1 MTGYILQRLAL
12 FLPTLILASFLAFA
26 VMRILPGDPA
36 IAMLGGAEGSFTQ
49 EDLDLAREKLDTN
62 RPLHIQ
68 YGTWT
73 GDLFT
78 GDLNE
83 SYFLRVPVAELM
95 RDRFPV
101 STELAVLAM
110 ILSYIVAIPLGVL
123 SAVKQDSVFD
133 HAAKIFTIAGVALPT
148 FWVGI
153 LILFILG
160 YYFNWVPPLD
170 YADLCENPLTNMT
183 QMIFPALAL
192 GYFNTA
198 FAARITRSTM
208 LEVMHEDY
216 IRTARSKGL
225 KELAVIGRHAIKNA
239 FLPVITIVGFQ
250 LGRWLGRWYGGAVVI
265 EAIFVV
271 PGMGTLLVQSVLIRD
286 YPVVQAIIL
295 LIALVVLVLNLV
307 VDLLYGWLNPRIR
320 YA

>member
-1 MTGYILQRLAL
+1 MTGYIFQRLTL
-12 FLPTLILASFLAFA
+12 FIPTLILASFLAFA
-26 VMRILPGDPA
+26 IMRILPGDPA
-36 IAMLGGAEGSFTQ
+36 IAMLGGSDGNFTQ
-49 EDLDLAREKLDTN
+49 EDLDVVREKLGTN
-62 RPLHIQ
+62 RPLHTQ
-68 YGTWT
+68 YVTWM

-83 SYFLRVPVAELM
+83 SYFLHVPVAQLM
-95 RDRFPV
+95 RDKFPV
-101 STELAVLAM
+101 STQLAVMALL
-110 ILSYIVAIPLGVL
+110 LSYVVAVPLGVL
-123 SAVKQDSVFD
+123 SAVKQDTWID

-153 LILFILG
+153 LTLFILG
-160 YYFNWVPPLD
+160 NYFNWAPPLE
-170 YADLCENPLTNMT
+170 YAELWENPLVNLQ
-183 QMIFPALAL
+183 QMIFPAIAL

-198 FAARITRSTM
+198 FAARLTRSTM

-216 IRTARSKGL
+216 IRTARAKGL

-239 FLPVITIVGFQ
+239 FLPVVTIVGFQ
-250 LGRWLGRWYGGAVVI
+250 LGRLFGGAVVI

-271 PGMGTLLVQSVLIRD
+271 PGVGTLLVDSVLLRD
-286 YPVVQAIIL
+286 YPVVQAVIL
-295 LIALVVLVLNLV
+295 MIALIVLALNLI

>member
-12 FLPTLILASFLAFA
+12 FIPTLILASFLAFA
-26 VMRILPGDPA
+26 IMRILPGDPA

-49 EDLDLAREKLDTN
+49 EDLDVVREKLGTN

-68 YGTWT
+68 YGTWIR
-73 GDLFT
+73 DLFQ
-78 GDLNE
+78 GNLSE
-83 SYFLRVPVAELM
+83 SYFFRVPVSQLM
-95 RDRFPV
+95 TDRFPV
-101 STELAVLAM
+101 STQLAVMALL
-110 ILSYIVAIPLGVL
+110 LSYVVAVPLGVL
-123 SAVKQDSVFD
+123 SAVKQDSWFD

-153 LILFILG
+153 LILFVLG
-160 YYFNWVPPLD
+160 NYFNWVPPLD
-170 YADLCENPLTNMT
+170 YANFWENPLINLQ
-183 QMIFPALAL
+183 QMIFPAVAL

-198 FAARITRSTM
+198 FAARLTRSTM

-225 KELAVIGRHAIKNA
+225 KEAVVIGRHAVKNA
-239 FLPVITIVGFQ
+239 FLPVVTIVGFQ
-250 LGRWLGRWYGGAVVI
+250 LGRLFGGAVVI

-271 PGMGTLLVQSVLIRD
+271 PGVGTLLVDSVLIRD
-286 YPVVQAIIL
+286 YPVVQAVIL
-295 LIALVVLVLNLV
+295 MIALIVLGLNLV

>member
-12 FLPTLILASFLAFA
+12 FIPTLILASFLAFA
-26 VMRILPGDPA
+26 IMRILPGDPA

-49 EDLDLAREKLDTN
+49 QDLDVVREKLGTN

-68 YGTWT
+68 YGTWI

-95 RDRFPV
+95 KDKFPV
-101 STELAVLAM
+101 STQLAVMAL
-110 ILSYIVAIPLGVL
+110 ILSYLVAIPLGVL
-123 SAVKQDSVFD
+123 SAVRQDSVFD

-153 LILFILG
+153 LTLFVLG

-170 YADLCENPLTNMT
+170 YAELWENPLTNMT

-198 FAARITRSTM
+198 FAARLTRSTM

-225 KELAVIGRHAIKNA
+225 RELAVISRHAIKNA
-239 FLPVITIVGFQ
+239 FLPVITIIGFQ
-250 LGRWLGRWYGGAVVI
+250 LGRLFGGAVVI
-265 EAIFVV
+265 EAIFVI
-271 PGMGTLLVQSVLIRD
+271 PGVGTLLVQSVLIRD

-295 LIALVVLVLNLV
+295 MIALVVLVLNLV

>member
-49 EDLDLAREKLDTN
+49 EDLDIVREKLGTN
-62 RPLHIQ
+62 RPIHVQ
-68 YGTWT
+68 YGTWIA
-73 GDLFT
+73 DLFQ
-78 GDLNE
+78 GDFNE
-83 SYFLRVPVAELM
+83 SYFLHVPVAELM
-95 RDRFPV
+95 KDRFPV
-101 STELAVLAM
+101 STQLAVMAL
-110 ILSYIVAIPLGVL
+110 ILSYVVAIPLGVL
-123 SAVKQDSVFD
+123 SAVKQDTIFD

-153 LILFILG
+153 LILFVLS

-170 YADLCENPLTNMT
+170 YASFFENPGTNLQ

-198 FAARITRSTM
+198 FAARLTRSTM

-225 KELAVIGRHAIKNA
+225 KELAVISRHAIKNA

-250 LGRWLGRWYGGAVVI
+250 LGRLFGGAVAI
-265 EAIFVV
+265 EAIFVI
-271 PGMGTLLVQSVLIRD
+271 PGVGRLLVESVLIRD
-286 YPVVQAIIL
+286 YPVVQASIL
-295 LIALVVLVLNLV
+295 MIALVVLVLNLV

-320 YA
+320 YS

>member
-1 MTGYILQRLAL
+1 MSSYILQRLAL
-12 FLPTLILASFLAFA
+12 FIPTLILASFLAFA
-26 VMRILPGDPA
+26 IMRILPGDPA

-49 EDLDLAREKLDTN
+49 EDLDVVREQLGTN
-62 RPLHIQ
+62 RPIHVQ
-68 YGTWT
+68 YFTWI
-73 GDLFT
+73 GDLFQ
-78 GDLNE
+78 GDFNE
-83 SYFLRVPVAELM
+83 SYFLHVPVSELM

-101 STELAVLAM
+101 STQLAVMALV
-110 ILSYIVAIPLGVL
+110 LSYLIAIPLGVL
-123 SAVKQDSVFD
+123 SAVKQDTIID

-153 LILFILG
+153 LILFVLG
-160 YYFNWVPPLD
+160 YYFNWVPPLN
-170 YADLCENPLTNMT
+170 YASFFENPVINLQ
-183 QMIFPALAL
+183 QMIFPAIAL

-198 FAARITRSTM
+198 FAARLTRSTM

-225 KELAVIGRHAIKNA
+225 KEIAVIGRHAIKNA

-250 LGRWLGRWYGGAVVI
+250 LGRLFGGAVAI

-271 PGMGTLLVQSVLIRD
+271 PGVGRLLVDSVLIRD
-286 YPVVQAIIL
+286 YPVVQACIL
-295 LIALVVLVLNLV
+295 MIALVVLALNLV

-320 YA
+320 YS

>member
-1 MTGYILQRLAL
+1 MTGYILQRLSL

-26 VMRILPGDPA
+26 IMRILPGDPA

-49 EDLDLAREKLDTN
+49 EDLDLVREKLGTN

-68 YGTWT
+68 YGTWI
-73 GDLFT
+73 GDLFM

-83 SYFLRVPVAELM
+83 SYFHHVPVAQLM
-95 RDRFPV
+95 KDRFPV
-101 STELAVLAM
+101 STQLAVMAL

-123 SAVKQDSVFD
+123 SAVKQDSIFD

-153 LILFILG
+153 LMLFVLG

-170 YADLCENPLTNMT
+170 YADLWENPWTNMT
-183 QMIFPALAL
+183 QMVFPALAL

-198 FAARITRSTM
+198 FAARLTRSTM

-216 IRTARSKGL
+216 IRTRPLQGTEGTVGHRTPCRQERLPSGDNHHWFPAGTALRWR
-225 KELAVIGRHAIKNA
+225 GRH
-239 FLPVITIVGFQ
+239 
-250 LGRWLGRWYGGAVVI
+250 
-265 EAIFVV
+265 
-271 PGMGTLLVQSVLIRD
+271 
-286 YPVVQAIIL
+286 
-295 LIALVVLVLNLV
+295 
-307 VDLLYGWLNPRIR
+307 
-320 YA
+320 

>member
-1 MTGYILQRLAL
+1 MTGYIIQRLAL
-12 FLPTLILASFLAFA
+12 FLPTLILASFLAFG

-49 EDLDLAREKLDTN
+49 EDLDIVREQLGTN
-62 RPLHIQ
+62 RPIHIQ
-68 YGTWT
+68 YFTWV
-73 GDLFT
+73 GDLFQ
-78 GDLNE
+78 GDFND
-83 SYFLRVPVAELM
+83 SYFLHVPVAELM
-95 RDRFPV
+95 KDRFPV
-101 STELAVLAM
+101 STQLAVMALIM
-110 ILSYIVAIPLGVL
+110 SYIVAIPLGVL
-123 SAVKQDSVFD
+123 SAVKQDTIFD

-153 LILFILG
+153 LILFVLG

-170 YADLCENPLTNMT
+170 YASFFENPGTNLQ
-183 QMIFPALAL
+183 QMIFPAIAL

-198 FAARITRSTM
+198 FAARLTRSTM

-250 LGRWLGRWYGGAVVI
+250 LGRLFGGAVAI

-271 PGMGTLLVQSVLIRD
+271 PGVGRLLVESVLIRD
-286 YPVVQAIIL
+286 YPVVQASIL
-295 LIALVVLVLNLV
+295 MIALVVLVLNLV

-320 YA
+320 YS

>member
-49 EDLDLAREKLDTN
+49 EDIELVREKLGTN
-62 RPLHIQ
+62 RPIHVQ
-68 YGTWT
+68 YVTWI

-83 SYFLRVPVAELM
+83 SYFLHVPVAELM
-95 RDRFPV
+95 KDRFPV
-101 STELAVLAM
+101 STQLALMALLM
-110 ILSYIVAIPLGVL
+110 SYVVAIPLGVL
-123 SAVKQDSVFD
+123 SAVKQDTIFD
-133 HAAKIFTIAGVALPT
+133 HAAKLFTIAGVALPT

-170 YADLCENPLTNMT
+170 YASFFEDPFTNM
-183 QMIFPALAL
+183 QQLIFPAIAL

-198 FAARITRSTM
+198 FAARLTRSTM

-225 KELAVIGRHAIKNA
+225 KELAVISRHAIKNA

-250 LGRWLGRWYGGAVVI
+250 LGRLFGGAVAI
-265 EAIFVV
+265 EAIFVI
-271 PGMGTLLVQSVLIRD
+271 PGVGRLLVESVLIRD
-286 YPVVQAIIL
+286 YPVVQATIL
-295 LIALVVLVLNLV
+295 MIALVVLALNLI

-320 YA
+320 YS

>member
-49 EDLDLAREKLDTN
+49 EDLDIVREQLGTN
-62 RPLHIQ
+62 RPIHIQ
-68 YGTWT
+68 YFTWIA
-73 GDLFT
+73 DLFQ
-78 GDLNE
+78 GDFND
-83 SYFLRVPVAELM
+83 SYFLHVPVAELM
-95 RDRFPV
+95 KDRFPV
-101 STELAVLAM
+101 STQLAVMALIM
-110 ILSYIVAIPLGVL
+110 SYVVAIPLGVL
-123 SAVKQDSVFD
+123 SAVKQDTIFD
-133 HAAKIFTIAGVALPT
+133 HAAKLFTIAGVALPT

-153 LILFILG
+153 LILFVLS

-170 YADLCENPLTNMT
+170 YASFFENPGTNLQ

-198 FAARITRSTM
+198 FAARLTRSTM

-225 KELAVIGRHAIKNA
+225 KELAVISRHAIKNA

-250 LGRWLGRWYGGAVVI
+250 LGRLFGGAVAI
-265 EAIFVV
+265 EAIFVI
-271 PGMGTLLVQSVLIRD
+271 PGVGRLLVESVLIRD
-286 YPVVQAIIL
+286 YPVVQASIL
-295 LIALVVLVLNLV
+295 MIALVVLVLNLV

-320 YA
+320 YS

>member
-36 IAMLGGAEGSFTQ
+36 IAMLGGAEGSFTR
-49 EDLDLAREKLDTN
+49 EDLDVVREKLGTN
-62 RPLHIQ
+62 RPIHVQ
-68 YGTWT
+68 YFTWIR
-73 GDLFT
+73 DLFQ
-78 GDLNE
+78 GDFNE
-83 SYFLRVPVAELM
+83 SYFLHVPVAELM
-95 RDRFPV
+95 KDRFPV
-101 STELAVLAM
+101 STQLAVMALIM
-110 ILSYIVAIPLGVL
+110 SYLVAIPLGVL
-123 SAVKQDSVFD
+123 SAVKQDTIFD

-153 LILFILG
+153 LILFVLG

-170 YADLCENPLTNMT
+170 YASFFESPTTNLQ
-183 QMIFPALAL
+183 QMIFPAIAL

-198 FAARITRSTM
+198 FAARLTRSTM

-225 KELAVIGRHAIKNA
+225 KELVVIGRHAIKNA

-250 LGRWLGRWYGGAVVI
+250 LGRLFGGAVAI

-271 PGMGTLLVQSVLIRD
+271 PGVGRLLVESVLIRD
-286 YPVVQAIIL
+286 YPVVQASIL
-295 LIALVVLVLNLV
+295 MIALVVLVLNLV

-320 YA
+320 YS

>member
-1 MTGYILQRLAL
+1 MTGYIIQRLAL

-26 VMRILPGDPA
+26 IMRILPGDPA

-49 EDLDLAREKLDTN
+49 EDLDVVREKLGTN
-62 RPLHIQ
+62 RALHIQ
-68 YGTWT
+68 YGTWI

-78 GDLNE
+78 ADLNE
-83 SYFLRVPVAELM
+83 SYFHRVPVAQLI

-101 STELAVLAM
+101 STQLAVMALL
-110 ILSYIVAIPLGVL
+110 LSYVVAIPLGVL
-123 SAVKQDSVFD
+123 SAVKQDTWID
-133 HAAKIFTIAGVALPT
+133 HAAKIFTIAGVAMPT

-153 LILFILG
+153 LMLFILG

-170 YADLCENPLTNMT
+170 YADLWEDPLTNMT

-198 FAARITRSTM
+198 FAARLTRSTM
-208 LEVMHEDY
+208 LEVLHEDY
-216 IRTARSKGL
+216 IRTARAKGL
-225 KELAVIGRHAIKNA
+225 QELAVISRHAVKNA
-239 FLPVITIVGFQ
+239 FLPVVTIVGFQ
-250 LGRWLGRWYGGAVVI
+250 LGRLFGGAVVI
-265 EAIFVV
+265 EQIFAV
-271 PGMGTLLVQSVLIRD
+271 PGLGTLLVQSVLIRD
-286 YPVVQAIIL
+286 YPVVQAVIL
-295 LIALVVLVLNLV
+295 MIALVVLLLNLF

>member
-1 MTGYILQRLAL
+1 MTAYIIQRLAL

-49 EDLDLAREKLDTN
+49 EDLDVVREKLGTN
-62 RPLHIQ
+62 RPIHIQ
-68 YGTWT
+68 YATWIRDLAK
-73 GDLFT
+73 GDFN
-78 GDLNE
+78 D
-83 SYFLRVPVAELM
+83 SYFLHVPVAELM
-95 RDRFPV
+95 KDRFPV
-101 STELAVLAM
+101 STQLAVMALV
-110 ILSYIVAIPLGVL
+110 LSYIVAIPLGVL
-123 SAVKQDSVFD
+123 SAVKQDTLID

-153 LILFILG
+153 LILFVLG
-160 YYFNWVPPLD
+160 YFFNWVPPLD
-170 YADLCENPLTNMT
+170 YASFLENPLTNM
-183 QMIFPALAL
+183 QQLIFPAIAL

-198 FAARITRSTM
+198 FAARLTRSTM

-225 KELAVIGRHAIKNA
+225 KELSVISRHAIKNA
-239 FLPVITIVGFQ
+239 FLPVVTIIGFQ
-250 LGRWLGRWYGGAVVI
+250 LGRLFGGAVAI

-271 PGMGTLLVQSVLIRD
+271 PGVGRLLVDSVLIRD
-286 YPVVQAIIL
+286 YPVVQACIL
-295 LIALVVLVLNLV
+295 MIALVVLVLNLF

>member
-12 FLPTLILASFLAFA
+12 FIPTLILASFLAFA
-26 VMRILPGDPA
+26 IMRILPGDPA

-49 EDLDLAREKLDTN
+49 EDIDLVREQLGTN
-62 RPLHIQ
+62 RPLYEQ
-68 YGTWT
+68 YGKWI

-78 GDLNE
+78 GDLSE
-83 SYFLRVPVAELM
+83 SYFLHVPVSQLM
-95 RDRFPV
+95 KDRFPV
-101 STELAVLAM
+101 STQLAVMAL
-110 ILSYIVAIPLGVL
+110 IFSYIVAIPLGVL
-123 SAVKQDSVFD
+123 SAVKQDSIFD

-153 LILFILG
+153 LMLFILG

-170 YADLCENPLTNMT
+170 YADLWEDPLTNMT

-198 FAARITRSTM
+198 FAARLTRSTM
-208 LEVMHEDY
+208 LEVLHEDY
-216 IRTARSKGL
+216 IRTARAKGL
-225 KELAVIGRHAIKNA
+225 KEVVVIGRHAIKNA
-239 FLPVITIVGFQ
+239 FLPVVTIVGFQ
-250 LGRWLGRWYGGAVVI
+250 LGRLFGGAVVI

-286 YPVVQAIIL
+286 YPVVQAVIL
-295 LIALVVLVLNLV
+295 MIALIVLALNLI